1 MKRLI
6 LLLTLLVGAF
16 TAAAQDN
23 FIFEMPNDF
32 SGIDTIP
39 ETKKFKSIHMIG
51 VSYGINLSGVTS
63 SPKIGQE
70 RIWTFHNT
78 GIYYTYYHAMWDH
91 LFNFGVVAGAKHGY
105 EGFTSP
111 NEGYGE
117 TYEILEF
124 PLISQFKL
132 DFSRFRILLN
142 IGTYGGY
149 RLSTDKEG
157 GFNKYDQRYDYGVI
171 GGVGFAIVFKP
182 VELHIEGNYKYSF
195 ASVYQTNKYSDIYW
209 IFTYPQ
215 NIMFSASLH
224 FHLW

>member
-1 MKRLI
+1 
-6 LLLTLLVGAF
+6 
-16 TAAAQDN
+16 
-23 FIFEMPNDF
+23 
-32 SGIDTIP
+32 
-39 ETKKFKSIHMIG
+39 
-51 VSYGINLSGVTS
+51 
-63 SPKIGQE
+63 
-70 RIWTFHNT
+70 
-78 GIYYTYYHAMWDH
+78 MWDH
-91 LFNFGVVAGAKHGY
+91 RFNFGVVAGAKHGY
-105 EGFTSP
+105 EGFTST

-157 GFNKYDQRYDYGVI
+157 G
-171 GGVGFAIVFKP
+171 
-182 VELHIEGNYKYSF
+182 YSF